1 MPEENAA
8 KPRDSA
14 GNAAFAISRIDRS
27 RMIANPLLNRCV
39 AEKTP

>member
-14 GNAAFAISRIDRS
+14 GSAAFAISRIDHNRI
-27 RMIANPLLNRCV
+27 IANRCV